1 MTISAQTIIKYLL
14 VALLTLAFLFI
25 CRQVLM
31 PLTVAVVI
39 ATLFLP
45 LCSWLEKHKLP
56 RGLVALLC
64 VLLLIAALV
73 GVATLVGWQI
83 FGLTRDFDMIK
94 QRSLETGAK
103 MQAYI
108 LQHLG
113 VSLERQEE
121 MLNQQPPFVV
131 RILQAFATSLSS
143 IVSSLVLILVYVL
156 FLLYY
161 RSHLKQF
168 ILKLSGIN
176 QRDEM
181 EKVIHIVAHVS
192 QQYLVGL
199 SKMIGCLWVMYGIG
213 FSALGIENALF
224 FAFLCGILEIVPF
237 IGNLTGTSLTILVS
251 AVQGESV
258 PTLVGIAAVYALV
271 QFIQGWILEP
281 IIVGSQVKINP
292 LFTIIAL
299 VVGQLL
305 WGVPGIFLAI
315 PLIAMFKIVC
325 DHFESLKPIGFLIG
339 ETESRKNEVVVIQ
352 KVKGWIDKIPKK

>member
-1 MTISAQTIIKYLL
+1 
-14 VALLTLAFLFI
+14 
-25 CRQVLM
+25 
-31 PLTVAVVI
+31 
-39 ATLFLP
+39 
-45 LCSWLEKHKLP
+45 
-56 RGLVALLC
+56 
-64 VLLLIAALV
+64 
-73 GVATLVGWQI
+73 
-83 FGLTRDFDMIK
+83 
-94 QRSLETGAK
+94 
-103 MQAYI
+103 
-108 LQHLG
+108 
-113 VSLERQEE
+113 
-121 MLNQQPPFVV
+121 VV

-143 IVSSLVLILVYVL
+143 ILGSLVLILVYVL

-176 QRDEM
+176 QREEM
-181 EKVIHIVAHVS
+181 EKVIYIVAHVS

-199 SKMIGCLWVMYGIG
+199 SKMIGCLWVMYAIG
-213 FSALGIENALF
+213 FSALGVKNALF

-237 IGNLTGTSLTILVS
+237 IGNITGTSLTILVS

-258 PTLVGIAAVYALV
+258 PTLIGIAAVYALV

-352 KVKGWIDKIPKK
+352 KVKVWIDKIPKK